1 MEILGRLFMMIL
13 LMGLASG
20 AGLICALIVFGLLRN
35 FKTNSRQAT
44 IIAALFPPAVM
55 AYLLCF
61 VIASSILSSFIGTPD
76 LLFGDINEPLP
87 NGFKLFALDKMPEAG
102 LIKRDNDPLGQVGW
116 VSNLQTSGPFVLGK
130 YDYKYFPKT
139 EDQSNRNFFLFDT
152 RNGKA
157 QDFATESDLSKAA
170 NVPLHL
176 TPTQFFRAPK
186 SLSSRVRD
194 FVMFVIAFIPPIAI
208 GLWLLWHFRKFIH
221 AQKINPEP

>member
-20 AGLICALIVFGLLRN
+20 AGLICALIVFWVLRS
-35 FKTNSRQAT
+35 FRISSKRAM
-44 IIAALFPPAVM
+44 IVAALYPPTVT

-61 VIASSILSSFIGTPD
+61 IIASSILSSFIGTPD

-87 NGFKLFALDKMPEAG
+87 NGFKLSALDKMPEAG
-102 LIKRDNDPLGQVGW
+102 VIKRDNDPLGLGW
-116 VSNLQTSGPFVLGK
+116 VSDLQTSGPFVLGK
-130 YDYKYFPKT
+130 YDYRYFPKT

-157 QDFATESDLSKAA
+157 QDFATESDLSKVA

-176 TPTQFFRAPK
+176 TPTQFFHAPE
-186 SLSSRVRD
+186 SLTSRVRD
-194 FVMFVIAFIPPIAI
+194 FVMFVIAFLPPIAI
-208 GLWLLWHFRKFIH
+208 GLWLLRHFRKFIR
-221 AQKINPEP
+221 AQKIDPEP